1 MTRAT
6 AVILALL
13 TGACAS
19 APASAQ
25 IEQPPTTP
33 QATPPPPAA
42 PPPAATT
49 AGMPPPA
56 PAPPVMEDPG
66 VTAGGALAA
75 FMAARDYR
83 SIRALKA
90 LMTPALAAR
99 YDHDSAPFNGK
110 RNIRI
115 AAFDFSE
122 RDLRPVKGTKG
133 AYAATVR
140 TLWEEQG
147 EAVERRVETIGL
159 TQQPNGVW
167 RVSSLERSTSEYLR
181 YNDAVNGVTTLRL
194 VLRAWRKGDVA
205 AARPYFSA
213 AFAKRYQGRDDA
225 LNALFG
231 IAGPAVSAAATGAP
245 EGPGP
250 AAAASGPPPAAF
262 EIVELTPKG
271 DAAAVAQVRLY
282 RGTRDRP
289 SPFDSSEHILH
300 MVRVG
305 PRWLLDAWD

>member
-1 MTRAT
+1 
-6 AVILALL
+6 
-13 TGACAS
+13 
-19 APASAQ
+19 
-25 IEQPPTTP
+25 
-33 QATPPPPAA
+33 
-42 PPPAATT
+42 
-49 AGMPPPA
+49 
-56 PAPPVMEDPG
+56 MEEPG

-83 SIRALKA
+83 SIRTLKA

-122 RDLRPVKGTKG
+122 RDLKPVKGTPG

-159 TQQPNGVW
+159 AQQPNGVW
-167 RVSSLERSTSEYLR
+167 RAVSLERSTSEYLR

-205 AARPYFSA
+205 AAKPYFSA

-231 IAGPAVSAAATGAP
+231 ASGPAVSIAASGSPGAPAPSAAATGL
-245 EGPGP
+245 
-250 AAAASGPPPAAF
+250 PPAAF

-271 DAAAVAQVRLY
+271 EAAAVAMIRLY

-289 SPFDSSEHILH
+289 SPIDNSEHILRL
-300 MVRVG
+300 VRIG
-305 PRWLLDAWD
+305 PKWLLDAWD